1 MESARSLTCVFLTF
15 VLIIV
20 SVISASDRSTVQFS
34 SPFDQARASSE
45 NELELNCEN
54 NEDLCLVEACLGS
67 ECSTVGKR
75 LGISQMLS
83 EEILLGN
90 DPMRIGSKDICQTR
104 DEKEEISNFNF
115 HATSEE
121 SDELD
126 SSNNLGKSSQIPAAW
141 WDHSGSDILIGMD
154 LGVTKKICNI
164 DVRFNDNAEIENG
177 FSVTVSNGTES
188 LNRVVNEST
197 IGSLSNSWSTVDF
210 NSLAGKFIQLTI
222 PGVSEFYVDDDDD
235 DPVVSEIKVKA
246 LPLTQTSRNSSAQSN
261 STDNISKQIPNNAIA
276 SLELSPLEFLDAGS
290 DLLNPTMLGP
300 ELNGINQSS
309 LPDMSSTPNSNMYT
323 GDIFLP

>member
-20 SVISASDRSTVQFS
+20 SAIPASDRSTVQFS
-34 SPFDQARASSE
+34 SFSDQARASSE
-45 NELELNCEN
+45 SELELNCEN
-54 NEDLCLVEACLGS
+54 NEDPCLVEACLGS
-67 ECSTVGKR
+67 ECSTLGKGS
-75 LGISQMLS
+75 GISQMLS
-83 EEILLGN
+83 EKILLGN
-90 DPMRIGSKDICQTR
+90 DPMRIGTKDNCQTS

-115 HATSEE
+115 LATVEE

-126 SSNNLGKSSQIPAAW
+126 SSNNLGKSSQFPAAW

-154 LGVTKKICNI
+154 LGMIKKICNI
-164 DVRFNDNAEIENG
+164 EVHFNDNAEIENG

-188 LNRVVNEST
+188 LHKVVNEST
-197 IGSLSNSWSTVDF
+197 TRSLPNSWSTHDF
-210 NSLAGKFIQLTI
+210 NSLAGSFVQLTI

-235 DPVVSEIKVKA
+235 DPIVSEIKVKA
-246 LPLTQTSRNSSAQSN
+246 LPLTQPSRNSSAPSN
-261 STDNISKQIPNNAIA
+261 STDNIIRQIPNTTITQ
-276 SLELSPLEFLDAGS
+276 LELSPLEFLDAGS
-290 DLLNPTMLGP
+290 DLLNTPKLGP

-309 LPDMSSTPNSNMYT
+309 LADMSSTPNSNMYT